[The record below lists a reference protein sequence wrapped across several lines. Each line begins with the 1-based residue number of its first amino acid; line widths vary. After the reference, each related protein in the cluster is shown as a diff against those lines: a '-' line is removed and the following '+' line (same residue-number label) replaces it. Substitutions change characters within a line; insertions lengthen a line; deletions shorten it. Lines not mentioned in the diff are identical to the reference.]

1 MLLFSIYV
9 IDAYYPNCKRQDQNK
24 SIKVNIG
31 VEDEIVFSEKRT
43 CYEPHYR
50 DY

>member
-9 IDAYYPNCKRQDQNK
+9 IDAYYLNCKRQDQNK

-31 VEDEIVFSEKRT
+31 VEDEIVF
-43 CYEPHYR
+43 
-50 DY
+50 